1 MSVSLAWMCT
11 LTYLC
16 MCVCST
22 VMRGPVHLLVA
33 LLVTVHL
40 QSLVLVLVY
49 DIDSI
54 YAYELCIYAIVHI
67 LHIVLSGPWMSWQSF
82 CDESCFHVELGLF
95 LLDIG
100 IFFKLYSALY
110 SETD

>member
-1 MSVSLAWMCT
+1 MG

-22 VMRGPVHLLVA
+22 VMRRPVHLLVTI
-33 LLVTVHL
+33 LVTVHL

-49 DIDSI
+49 NIDFI
-54 YAYELCIYAIVHI
+54 CIICIYAIVHI
-67 LHIVLSGPWMSWQSF
+67 LHIFLSGPWMSWQSF

-95 LLDIG
+95 LLIIG

-110 SETD
+110 S